1 MIVRRVRAEEH
12 REAGRVT
19 AAAYEEFLPGEDSPN
34 ADYRA
39 RVADVGARARHA
51 LVLVAVEDGTILGS
65 VTLELDRRIPG
76 GHRRP
81 PLMPD
86 EAHVRMLGVD
96 PTAQRRGIGRAL
108 MDASATEARRAG
120 KQRITLQTTEAMVA
134 AQQLYRSMGFRR
146 IGETVFDDGFRLE
159 DYELPLD

>member
-12 REAGRVT
+12 RHAGRVT

-65 VTLELDRRIPG
+65 VTLEVDRRIPG
-76 GHRRP
+76 GHPRP
-81 PLMPD
+81 PLARD
-86 EAHVRMLGVD
+86 QANVRMLGVD
-96 PTAQRRGIGRAL
+96 PSAQRRGIGRTLMEAAL
-108 MDASATEARRAG
+108 DEVRSAG
-120 KQRITLQTTEAMVA
+120 KRRVTLETTEAMRG
-134 AQQLYRSMGFRR
+134 AQALYESMGFRR
-146 IGETVFDDGFRLE
+146 AGETVFDDGFRLLN
-159 DYELPLD
+159 YELQLD